1 MPSDHEDAVLALQEG
16 RLDDAEALCKAAL
29 QRDAGDGAAASLM
42 GALVLKRNQPE
53 HAREWLER
61 ARAAGQDD
69 AMLHANL
76 GEAYR
81 RLGRLDEAF
90 NSLKQAI
97 QTDGRHPVPFFN
109 MGWLMRALGNARNAE
124 HFFRSAL
131 QLNPAMAGAHHAL
144 AELYRE
150 EEHWREALVEYAQ
163 ALELDP
169 GNALWRARLGTLQLQ
184 CGATREAANELERAA
199 AERPLEANFLI
210 DLARAEFELCREAEA
225 QSSLARGQALRA
237 GAPSAEAS
245 SRIIAARY
253 ETIQGWCERTHSDYV
268 KLSSQS
274 PLSPPPLQ
282 AFPPQAAANFT
293 VGAPVA
299 IEAFLIRAFGA
310 EVLPRDFS
318 VLAGRAFLVDGVV
331 NVPHQ
336 YPFKGVHAH
345 HSADDG
351 RVLLSLPAARIEVE
365 RPCAILGGSGDH
377 FAWMFEALP
386 RLWALEQRPGGGELA
401 LIVPDGLSEERR
413 ALLQAM
419 GVDPSRLVYLPDNST
434 LLARE
439 LHIPSLQTMG
449 PWVSPVA
456 LQFVRRKLMRPGGL
470 RSAGHA
476 RRRLYLTRR
485 GLPAQLAN
493 EPELLPVLEKHGFE
507 SIDAAGLPA
516 LEVMALLSEA
526 EALLAVDGDIMANL
540 PVAPQ
545 GALVGA
551 VVPNGVYDARSYFV
565 SAQLGQRFFYL
576 VGEAVFGSSASIEE
590 CDIVLAPER
599 LEEFLALL
607 R

>member
-1 MPSDHEDAVLALQEG
+1 MPSAHENAVLALQEG

-42 GALVLKRNQPE
+42 GALALKRNQLE
-53 HAREWLER
+53 HGREWLER

-81 RLGRLDEAF
+81 RLGRLDDAF
-90 NSLKQAI
+90 ASLKRAI
-97 QTDGRHPVPFFN
+97 QTDGRHPVPFLN

-131 QLNPAMAGAHHAL
+131 QLNPGMASANHAL

-150 EEHWREALVEYAQ
+150 EGHLREAQVEYAE

-184 CGATREAANELERAA
+184 LGATREAADELGRAA
-199 AERPLEANFLI
+199 AERPVEADFLI
-210 DLARAEFELCREAEA
+210 DLARAEFELCREAGA
-225 QSSLARGQALRA
+225 QANLERGLALRA
-237 GAPSAEAS
+237 NSAGEEAP

-253 ETIQGWCERTHSDYV
+253 QTAQGWCERAQADYMR
-268 KLSSQS
+268 LSTQS
-274 PLSPPPLQ
+274 NLSPPPLQ
-282 AFPPQAAANFT
+282 ALPAEAAANFT
-293 VGAPVA
+293 VGVPVA
-299 IEAFLIRAFGA
+299 TEAFLIRASGA

-318 VLAGRAFLVDGVV
+318 VLTGRAFLVEGVV

-336 YPFKGVHAH
+336 YPFKGAHAY

-351 RVLLSLPAARIEVE
+351 RVLLSLPASRMEVD
-365 RPCAILGGSGDH
+365 RPCAVLGGTGDH

-401 LIVPDGLSEERR
+401 LIVPEGLSGQRQS
-413 ALLQAM
+413 LLQAM
-419 GVDPSRLVYLPDNST
+419 GVDLSRLVFLPDNGT

-439 LHIPSLQTMG
+439 LHIPSLLTMG

-456 LQFVRRKLMRPGGL
+456 LQFVRRKLMRAGG
-470 RSAGHA
+470 AMATGDA
-476 RRRLYLTRR
+476 RRRLYFTRR

-493 EPELLPVLEKHGFE
+493 EAELLPLLEKHGFE
-507 SIDAAGLPA
+507 IVDAAGLPA
-516 LEVMALLSEA
+516 LEIMALMSEA
-526 EALLAVDGDIMANL
+526 EALLAVDGEIMANL

-551 VVPNGVYDARSYFV
+551 VVPNGVYGARSYFV

-576 VGEAVFGSSASIEE
+576 VGEAVFGSSASIED
-590 CDIVLAPER
+590 CDIVLARER
-599 LEEFLALL
+599 LEDFLAML